1 MAHLLRCI
9 ADVLQDDTNGSVNA
23 MIKFVVAD
31 IFIFKVR
38 LKDDT
43 LIKPE
48 LGLDSLVVDNGRLE
62 SEVVPDV
69 AIDCIESDVASL
81 N

>member
-1 MAHLLRCI
+1 M
-9 ADVLQDDTNGSVNA
+9 
-23 MIKFVVAD
+23 
-31 IFIFKVR
+31 
-38 LKDDT
+38 

>member
-1 MAHLLRCI
+1 M
-9 ADVLQDDTNGSVNA
+9 NA
-23 MIKFVVAD
+23 MIKSVDAD
-31 IFIFKVR
+31 IFIFEVR

-43 LIKPE
+43 LIKSE

-62 SEVVPDV
+62 SEVVPAV
-69 AIDCIESDVASL
+69 AIDCIESKVKSL